1 MRATFTSI
9 NRDRGRSS
17 VSVVTNGMQL
27 EEEGMRMG
35 RNAARVA
42 VLAAIAGSLFV
53 GIVEGR
59 TALTPFAFTGHW
71 IGCAVGQV
79 LLEGDFT
86 AMGLR
91 KFKGSLTVQDKT
103 PEQCTVKGKRKT
115 EQIVVARFNC
125 QRPCDQG
132 SGLRKSK
139 VRLQGQ
145 LDVGSETIS
154 GPATIANKGCG
165 NSKTETAQVVITK
178 ATSPPSLCPTPTT
191 TSSTTSTSTSLP

>member
-1 MRATFTSI
+1 MMGATLPRI
-9 NRDRGRSS
+9 NSDRGRSS

-42 VLAAIAGSLFV
+42 VLTAIAGSLFV

-91 KFKGSLTVQDKT
+91 KFKGGLTVQDKT

-139 VRLQGQ
+139 VRVQGQ

-154 GPATIANKGCG
+154 GPYTITNKGCG
-165 NSKTETAQVVITK
+165 NSKAEMGQLVITK
-178 ATSPPSLCPTPTT
+178 ETSPPSLC
-191 TSSTTSTSTSLP
+191 L

>member
-1 MRATFTSI
+1 
-9 NRDRGRSS
+9 
-17 VSVVTNGMQL
+17 
-27 EEEGMRMG
+27 MRMR
-35 RNAARVA
+35 RNAAWVA
-42 VLAAIAGSLFV
+42 VLTAIVGSLFV

-59 TALTPFAFTGHW
+59 TVLTPFDFTGHW

-103 PEQCTVKGKRKT
+103 TPEQCTVKGKRKT
-115 EQIVVARFNC
+115 EQVVVARFNC

-178 ATSPPSLCPTPTT
+178 ATSPPSLCLTPTT

>member
-1 MRATFTSI
+1 
-9 NRDRGRSS
+9 
-17 VSVVTNGMQL
+17 
-27 EEEGMRMG
+27 MRMR
-35 RNAARVA
+35 RNAAWVA
-42 VLAAIAGSLFV
+42 VLTAIVGSLFV

-59 TALTPFAFTGHW
+59 TVLTPFDFTGHW

-86 AMGLR
+86 AM
-91 KFKGSLTVQDKT
+91 
-103 PEQCTVKGKRKT
+103 
-115 EQIVVARFNC
+115 
-125 QRPCDQG
+125 
-132 SGLRKSK
+132 GLRKSK

-154 GPATIANKGCG
+154 GPATIANKGCS

>member
-1 MRATFTSI
+1 
-9 NRDRGRSS
+9 
-17 VSVVTNGMQL
+17 MQL

-42 VLAAIAGSLFV
+42 VLTAIAGSLFV

-59 TALTPFAFTGHW
+59 TTLTPFDFTGHW
-71 IGCAVGQV
+71 IGCVVGQG

-91 KFKGSLTVQDKT
+91 KFKGSLTAQDKT
-103 PEQCTVKGKRKT
+103 PEQCTIKGKRKT
-115 EQIVVARFNC
+115 EQAVLARFNC

-139 VRLQGQ
+139 VRVQGQ

>member
-1 MRATFTSI
+1 
-9 NRDRGRSS
+9 
-17 VSVVTNGMQL
+17 
-27 EEEGMRMG
+27 MRMG
-35 RNAARVA
+35 RNSVRVA
-42 VLAAIAGSLFV
+42 VLTAIAGSLFV

-59 TALTPFAFTGHW
+59 TVLTPFDFTGHW

-115 EQIVVARFNC
+115 EQVVVARFNC

-139 VRLQGQ
+139 VRVQGQ

-154 GPATIANKGCG
+154 GPYSIADRGCG
-165 NSKTETAQVVITK
+165 SSKTSTGQLVITK
-178 ATSPPSLCPTPTT
+178 ETSPPSLCPTPTT